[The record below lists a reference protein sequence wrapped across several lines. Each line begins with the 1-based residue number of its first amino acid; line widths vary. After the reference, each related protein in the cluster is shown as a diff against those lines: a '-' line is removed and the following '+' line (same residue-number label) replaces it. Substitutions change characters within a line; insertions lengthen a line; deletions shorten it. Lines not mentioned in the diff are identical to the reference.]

1 MVKNQFLSYVM
12 IHVAV
17 ISVGVVLGWHV
28 SSLVHI
34 GMWCQCVYVCIHT
47 YTVAKEQCAV
57 DM

>member
-17 ISVGVVLGWHV
+17 ISVGVVLDWHV

-34 GMWCQCVYVCIHT
+34 GMWCQCTYVYIRILLPRSNVL
-47 YTVAKEQCAV
+47 
-57 DM
+57 